1 MKLHR
6 SARLVGVLMGATAL
20 TVFASVAVAQT
31 APAANAG
38 PDAAAGSAGGDVV
51 VTARHR
57 SESLQKVP
65 IAVSVVTGA
74 QARAQALNNLQDIST
89 TVPSIDFRTG
99 ASNKDRTIFV
109 RGIGTISTSPGVETS
124 VSMVIDGVVM
134 GRPGMATLDLPN
146 IDHIEVL
153 QGPQGT
159 LFGKNAS
166 AGVINVITD
175 SPTAVPHAYVEGS
188 YFEGN
193 EYRASA
199 GVSGPILGDQLE
211 GRLDGFYGHYDG
223 NVRELYSDQ
232 LVNGYSHE
240 GVRGKLLARPTDN
253 LTLTLSADYT
263 DSTDTTPTGVYES
276 LTQNAYPS
284 GAVTTTNA
292 AALGAALG
300 AVGITASPDNKTI
313 DTNVLSRV
321 HDQNG
326 GASLQADWKVF
337 GDYTI
342 TSITA
347 WRDWKNLQH
356 QDFDMLAAP
365 TPALAQGADTGHLSY
380 NQESQEL
387 RIASPKGQ
395 LIDYVAGLYWLR
407 AQDNEIYE
415 RQDISQIPALP
426 AVGGVLTPNTGIAHY
441 GTLENNFAVFGEA
454 DINFTSNFRAILG
467 YREIWDWLSYYH
479 NRVSTGAAPGIATS
493 VTNGPGSVED
503 TGYADRV
510 GFQYDVTSTSMF
522 YATYSRGYKGPAY
535 DVFFNMQPVN
545 TPPLAPETSNAYEI
559 GIKATLLDQRLRTDF
574 AWFTTTFNN
583 YQANSVQEINGA
595 PVTNL
600 INAGTVRTQGVEGD
614 ITATPIRP
622 LNLNFNFVYDDAR
635 VVNFPCP
642 ANAAASC
649 NINGEPLPYAPRWKL
664 HAEGDYRIP
673 ATDIFDVDLETDYN
687 YQTSTQYQ
695 FAETANTIQ
704 PAYGIWNASV
714 ALIGKDHWTARVLV
728 KNILDQ
734 HYSSYLAN
742 GTDGGTIRWV
752 PRDDDRYFGVDLRKE
767 F

>member
-1 MKLHR
+1 MKLHKPG
-6 SARLVGVLMGATAL
+6 RLTGVLLGAAAL
-20 TVFASVAVAQT
+20 SVMASAATAQT
-31 APAANAG
+31 APAPSAA
-38 PDAAAGSAGGDVV
+38 PAAAQGAGDIV

-74 QARAQALNNLQDIST
+74 QARAQNLNNMQDISNA
-89 TVPSIDFRTG
+89 VPSIDFRTG
-99 ASNKDRTIFV
+99 ASNKDRTLFV

-124 VSMVIDGVVM
+124 VSMVVDGVVM
-134 GRPGMATLDLPN
+134 GRPGMATLDLLD

-166 AGVINVITD
+166 AGVINVVTAN
-175 SPTAVPHAYVEGS
+175 PTATPHAFVEGA

-193 EYRASA
+193 EYRLKG

-211 GRLDGFYGHYDG
+211 GLISGFYGHYDG
-223 NVRELYSDQ
+223 NVHDLNNGE
-232 LVNGYSHE
+232 LVNGYTHE
-240 GVRGKLLARPTDN
+240 GVRGKLIARPTDD
-253 LTLTLSADYT
+253 LTLTLAADYT
-263 DSTDTTPTGVYES
+263 DSTDTTPTGVYSS
-276 LTQNAYPS
+276 LHQIAYPT
-284 GAVTTTNA
+284 GAVSTATA
-292 AALGAALG
+292 VGAALS

-337 GDYTI
+337 GDYTV

-365 TPALAQGADTGHLSY
+365 TLSLPQGADLGHLSY

-395 LIDYVAGLYWLR
+395 FIDYVAGIYWLR

-415 RQDISQIPALP
+415 RDDVTN
-426 AVGGVLTPNTGIAHY
+426 VGGVLTPNTGIAHY

-454 DINFTSNFRAILG
+454 DVNFTSYFRFIAG

-479 NRVSTGAAPGIATS
+479 HRVSTSAASVTGIAPS
-493 VTNGPGSVED
+493 VVNGPGSTED
-503 TGYADRV
+503 TGYADRF
-510 GFQYDVTSTSMF
+510 GLQYDLTPNAML

-559 GIKATLLDQRLRTDF
+559 GTKFSAFDHRLIADI
-574 AWFTTTFNN
+574 AWFDTIFDN
-583 YQANSVQEINGA
+583 YQANSVQEIGGA

-600 INAGTVRTQGVEGD
+600 INAGTVQTQGVEAD
-614 ITATPIRP
+614 LTAIPVPP
-622 LNLNFNFVYDDAR
+622 LTLTANILYDDAR

-642 ANAAASC
+642 SNAAASC
-649 NINGEPLPYAPRWKL
+649 NINGQPLPYAPRWKL
-664 HAEGDYRIP
+664 HTESDYRFA

-687 YQTSTQYQ
+687 YQTATQYQ
-695 FAETANTIQ
+695 FAETPSTIQ

-714 ALIGKDHWTARVLV
+714 ALIGKDNWTARVLV

-742 GTDGGTIRWV
+742 GTNGGTIRWV
-752 PRDDDRYFGVDLRKE
+752 PRDDDRYFGVDLRKD